1 MWNFH
6 RYLLTWLPFMWHTV
20 FVCMCRSVWVGGGA
34 NPPCAKHQCLGGL
47 NRRMIVILPSD
58 MMDMRLLVWL
68 HWVWSLTSHVDQI
81 SFVLC
86 MNLKAYKWGKDEN
99 TRIQK
104 KKHTHPSCALLTDLY
119 GVTCCQHGQTRF
131 GAHVL
136 CLSTST
142 LLSLPALF
150 LFSPFRTLF
159 SFVHL
164 SSCHSN
170 KKTCWSLYVMGLYVS
185 VLPRLCTSMQHWR
198 SF

>member
-20 FVCMCRSVWVGGGA
+20 FVCMCCSVWVGGGA

-104 KKHTHPSCALLTDLY
+104 KKHTPLLCFAHRLVWSHMLSAWTNTFWS
-119 GVTCCQHGQTRF
+119 TCP
-131 GAHVL
+131 
-136 CLSTST
+136 LSVYVY
-142 LLSLPALF
+142 PP
-150 LFSPFRTLF
+150 FSPCTLSVLPF
-159 SFVHL
+159 QDLVFL
-164 SSCHSN
+164 CAFLASCHSN